1 MSDFAKYR
9 SQNNIDNL
17 TLTNL
22 SIWIAKK
29 PEKGQI
35 NFVNR

>member
-1 MSDFAKYR
+1 MSDFAKNR
-9 SQNNIDNL
+9 SQKNIDNL

-22 SIWIAKK
+22 SIWVAKK